1 MLKNWC
7 FWTVKTLESSLD
19 CKEIEPV
26 NPKAD
31 QPWIFIGRTDANWWK
46 WNQHFSHLMRR
57 ADSLEKTL
65 MLGKI
70 KGRRRRGQQRVRWLD
85 GITNSIDMN
94 LCKLQ
99 ELVID
104 RDAWSAAVQWGP
116 KSWTLLSDW
125 TELNWILISISKTLS
140 LIFHSRLFFY
150 CFKNFILLSVVSL
163 LNLSED
169 TNWYFKV
176 RVRVLKLRGFSFSFL
191 LCLSVLLF

>member
-1 MLKNWC
+1 MW
-7 FWTVKTLESSLD
+7 
-19 CKEIEPV
+19 
-26 NPKAD
+26 
-31 QPWIFIGRTDANWWK
+31 RTDS
-46 WNQHFSHLMRR
+46 F
-57 ADSLEKTL
+57 EKTL
-65 MLGKI
+65 MLEKI

-85 GITNSIDMN
+85 GITNSMDMN

-99 ELVID
+99 ELVMD
-104 RDAWSAAVQWGP
+104 REAWSAAVQWGP

-176 RVRVLKLRGFSFSFL
+176 RVRVLKLCGFSFSFL